1 VSEAEKT
8 AEEVDI
14 ATDGDEGKPTL
25 GERLKNSGKALLRR
39 SMTILLSLLAAV
51 LVGSVVILWYGENPV
66 RVYFLLLQGAFGS
79 QRAIFISLQ
88 RATPLIFTAV
98 ASTIAFRTG
107 VFNVGVEGQ
116 FFIGAILGTL
126 VGYAVKLPMILHLP
140 LTLLAGFVGGAVWA
154 YFPTI
159 MRQKLGI
166 SEIITTIM
174 TNYIATLLISYLT
187 NYPMRASPTTPE
199 TPPVQPT
206 ARLLQFVEINGKLGK
221 GTQAHI
227 GILLAIAMVIV
238 VYYIFKRTTA
248 GYEWR
253 MVGLSFPFS
262 EFGGISLDR
271 TFISGMLVSGG
282 IAGLGGIVEILGVW
296 REYKNLFAI
305 GFGFRGNLAALL
317 GGRTVIG
324 SAVAALFYGSMEAGA
339 LGLSFSVG
347 IPRQLIDVIV
357 GLIIFF
363 MAAEG
368 MWDFIKHI
376 KVGGSPELVQRT
388 SEDSEV

>member
-1 VSEAEKT
+1 MAKVA
-8 AEEVDI
+8 D
-14 ATDGDEGKPTL
+14 TL
-25 GERLKNSGKALLRR
+25 RRHLRKALQSSLGVV
-39 SMTILLSLLAAV
+39 LSILAAV
-51 LVGSVVILWYGENPV
+51 LVGSLIMIWYKQNPLEIY
-66 RVYFLLLQGAFGS
+66 RLLLKGS
-79 QRAIFISLQ
+79 IGTQRSIFISIQ

-116 FFIGAILGTL
+116 FFIGAIAGTY
-126 VGYAVKLPMILHLP
+126 VGYAFKLPTIIHLP
-140 LTLLAGFVGGAVWA
+140 LTLLAGFLAGAAWA

-159 MRQKLGI
+159 MRQKLGV

-174 TNYIATLLISYLT
+174 TNYIATFLISYLT
-187 NYPMRASPTTPE
+187 NYPMRATPTTPE

-206 ARLLQFVEINGKLGK
+206 ARLVQFVELTKDWAKPLGR
-221 GTQAHI
+221 GSQAHV
-227 GILLAIAMVIV
+227 GIFIALAVVAIV
-238 VYYIFKRTTA
+238 YFIFKRTKL

-262 EFGGISLDR
+262 EFGGINLDR
-271 TFISGMLVSGG
+271 TFVGGMLVSGG

-317 GGRTVIG
+317 GGQTVIG
-324 SAVAALFYGSMEAGA
+324 SAIAALFYGSMEAGA
-339 LGLSFSVG
+339 LGLEWAAG
-347 IPRQLIDVIV
+347 IPRQLIDIIV

-363 MAAEG
+363 MAAAG
-368 MWDFIKHI
+368 MWDFVK
-376 KVGGSPELVQRT
+376 KWVRSPETVRRT
-388 SEDSEV
+388 TEDVEV